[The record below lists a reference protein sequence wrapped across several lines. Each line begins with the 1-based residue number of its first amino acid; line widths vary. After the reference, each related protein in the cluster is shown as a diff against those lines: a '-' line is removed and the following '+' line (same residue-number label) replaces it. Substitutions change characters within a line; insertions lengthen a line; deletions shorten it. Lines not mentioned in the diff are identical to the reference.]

1 MWCLWIR
8 KSVTLLLWWHSTWF
22 CCHSNTFMAL
32 PEFLIFSVHLVALLQ
47 LRSFLLNHLKLTF
60 LVKKI
65 QTFMQFTLSKD
76 SMNCCHFV
84 QYSYTKCTSQ
94 SKTPLDLW
102 LVFCLQL
109 CFALLP
115 NRLFH
120 LNYVKLRQ
128 FDKKNKF
135 ANNSHDC
142 RNAALVIC
150 THYIFISFSHH
161 LQKICLLVRGQKC
174 YTAFT
179 NSLCSNIFFSS
190 TLHAVILTQF
200 TW

>member
-32 PEFLIFSVHLVALLQ
+32 PEFLILSVHLVALLQ

-128 FDKKNKF
+128 FDKKKTNLQTIHMIVEMLPLLF
-135 ANNSHDC
+135 ALIISSF
-142 RNAALVIC
+142 RFLIIFRRSVYWLEAKNAILP
-150 THYIFISFSHH
+150 
-161 LQKICLLVRGQKC
+161 LQI
-174 YTAFT
+174 
-179 NSLCSNIFFSS
+179 LCAVIFFSQALS
-190 TLHAVILTQF
+190 MQ
-200 TW
+200 

>member
-1 MWCLWIR
+1 
-8 KSVTLLLWWHSTWF
+8 
-22 CCHSNTFMAL
+22 
-32 PEFLIFSVHLVALLQ
+32 VAPPG
-47 LRSFLLNHLKLTF
+47 
-60 LVKKI
+60 
-65 QTFMQFTLSKD
+65 
-76 SMNCCHFV
+76 
-84 QYSYTKCTSQ
+84 Y
-94 SKTPLDLW
+94 
-102 LVFCLQL
+102 CLQL

-179 NSLCSNIFFSS
+179 NSLQILCAVIFFFLKHSPCSNLNTVYLIDDPSLLLLQENGHDEISIKAMGRAINKTVMVVELIKVGLSS
-190 TLHAVILTQF
+190 LVCLTILLLKF
-200 TW
+200 L

>member
-32 PEFLIFSVHLVALLQ
+32 PEFLILSVHLVALLQ

-128 FDKKNKF
+128 FDKKKQ
-135 ANNSHDC
+135 
-142 RNAALVIC
+142 IC
-150 THYIFISFSHH
+150 
-161 LQKICLLVRGQKC
+161 K
-174 YTAFT
+174 
-179 NSLCSNIFFSS
+179 
-190 TLHAVILTQF
+190 QF
-200 TW
+200 TWL